1 MACEDASFTHCYA
14 WYFREKKN
22 MAGPNHRNF
31 QRYVGLP
38 CLVDADCFTKC
49 RKPALASLQ
58 EGLFFFLAESPGYF
72 TMRTFVVG
80 FIYNNEIVS
89 GIYRIFDVYPLVM

>member
-1 MACEDASFTHCYA
+1 
-14 WYFREKKN
+14 

-58 EGLFFFLAESPGYF
+58 EGSGYFFSRGKPGYF

-80 FIYNNEIVS
+80 FIYNNEIGS
-89 GIYRIFDVYPLVM
+89 GIYRIFDVIPLW

>member
-1 MACEDASFTHCYA
+1 MACEDCEDASFTHFYA
-14 WYFREKKN
+14 WCFREKKTKKT

-58 EGLFFFLAESPGYF
+58 EGLFFFSRKAWLFHHEDF
-72 TMRTFVVG
+72 CR
-80 FIYNNEIVS
+80 
-89 GIYRIFDVYPLVM
+89 GIYLQE

>member
-1 MACEDASFTHCYA
+1 MAREDAFFYA
-14 WYFREKKN
+14 FLRMVFPVKNINKKN

-58 EGLFFFLAESPGYF
+58 EGLFFFLAESRVISP
-72 TMRTFVVG
+72 
-80 FIYNNEIVS
+80 
-89 GIYRIFDVYPLVM
+89 